1 MEMDTGD
8 SIVGFREISLKLPTD
23 YGENGLK
30 KAISRQL
37 KIRDFSY
44 HIEGK
49 SLDARKK
56 NKIHWQLRVAV
67 SSDALKG
74 GEPISHPSIEIPYKK
89 RASKALVVGSGPAG
103 FFAAMVLQKAGFTT
117 VLIERGSEVAKRA
130 KGIDAF
136 ESTGIFDPVSN
147 YAFGEGGAGTFS
159 DGKLTSRTKK
169 IAKEKQFILSSY
181 IKAGA
186 PPEIEYLAHPHLGTD
201 NLRHIVVNLRKEFEA
216 LGGEVH
222 FETELQDLRITN
234 GKVTSAITSAGEML
248 TDVMLMAPGHSAYET
263 YRMLIG
269 NKVPFQT
276 KNFALGCRIE
286 HPQELINTAQWGK
299 PSLPG
304 VKAAEYRLTEN
315 RDDCLPV
322 FTFCMCPG
330 GVVVPAAAY
339 KETNI
344 VNGMSRYKRDGRFAN
359 AACVAG
365 VNLESLL
372 GKPVEPL
379 EALDWLGQLEHK
391 FYEQT
396 DGYQAPFTTISG
408 FIDKKVAASTVDSS
422 YPLGLSPAPLW
433 ELLPSEISKSLTQ
446 GLTSFSRK
454 LKGFETGTILGLE
467 SKTSSPIQA
476 IRDEQ
481 RRCQGF
487 SNLYIAGE
495 GSGWSGGIISSG
507 VDGIRSAMAII
518 ENGD

>member
-1 MEMDTGD
+1 M
-8 SIVGFREISLKLPTD
+8 GFREISLKLPTD
-23 YGENGLK
+23 YGENGLR

-56 NKIHWQLRVAV
+56 NFIHWLLRVAV
-67 SSDALKG
+67 TSDALKG
-74 GEPISHPSIEIPYKK
+74 GEPISPPSLEIPYKK
-89 RASKALVVGSGPAG
+89 RETKALVVGSGPAG
-103 FFAAMVLQKAGFTT
+103 FFAALVLQKAGFNT
-117 VLIERGSEVAKRA
+117 VLIESGSEVAKRA

-136 ESTGIFDPVSN
+136 ESTGVFDPISN

-201 NLRHIVVNLRKEFEA
+201 NLRHIVVNLRKQFEA

-234 GKVTSAITSAGEML
+234 GNVTSAITSAGDFL
-248 TDVMLMAPGHSAYET
+248 TDVLLIAPGHSAYET

-269 NKVPFQT
+269 KKVPFQT

-304 VKAAEYRLTEN
+304 IKAAEYRLTEN
-315 RDDCLPV
+315 RDGFLPV

-339 KETNI
+339 QETNI

-365 VNLESLL
+365 VNLDSLL
-372 GKPVEPL
+372 GKSVDPL
-379 EALDWLGQLEHK
+379 EALDWLGNLEHK

-396 DGYQAPFTTISG
+396 ESYRAPFSTISG
-408 FIDKKVAASTVDSS
+408 FIEKKVSGQAVDSS

-433 ELLPSEISKSLTQ
+433 DLLPPEISRSLTQ
-446 GLTSFSRK
+446 GLTAFSRK

-467 SKTSSPIQA
+467 SKTSAPIQS

-481 RRCQGF
+481 RRCEGF
-487 SNLYIAGE
+487 FNLYIAGE

-518 ENGD
+518 ENG